1 MLTATSLRFATSLA
15 VLATAVVLPC
25 SGTAHADEK
34 QVCTQAYIQGQ
45 RLKQEDKLIEAREQL
60 LVCARDTCPASLKKD
75 CTQWAAEVEQSL
87 PTVVVEA
94 RAADGSDVID
104 VKVMVDGKT
113 FLEHIDGKPRPIN
126 PGVHTFKFQIED
138 APAVVNKVV
147 IVAGEKNR
155 RLSAKF
161 PGKEGAAAPA
171 PTATSTSGTENPPP
185 EGDGGSTT
193 RPVPTSVYVLGGIGL
208 AALGGW
214 GYFAMKFDGQVKDL
228 EACKP
233 NCSQSAVDD
242 ASSTRTISY
251 IPLGIGVVS
260 LGVATVLFLTR
271 PEEKASH
278 KESATGFNVRQVPG
292 GGLATFGTTF

>member
-1 MLTATSLRFATSLA
+1 MLTATSLRSATRLA
-15 VLATAVVLPC
+15 VLAMAVAMPW

-60 LVCARDTCPASLKKD
+60 LVCARDSCPASLKKD

-87 PTVVVEA
+87 PTVVIEA
-94 RAADGSDVID
+94 RDASGSDVID
-104 VKVMVDGKT
+104 VRVMVDGKT
-113 FLEHIDGKPRPIN
+113 FLEHIDGKARPIN
-126 PGVHTFKFQIED
+126 PGVHTFKYQIED
-138 APAVVNKVV
+138 APPVVSKVV

-161 PGKEGAAAPA
+161 PAKEGAAPA
-171 PTATSTSGTENPPP
+171 PTTSGTGTEPPPP
-185 EGDGGSTT
+185 EGDTGATT
-193 RPVPTSVYVLGGIGL
+193 RPVPASVYVLGGIGL

-214 GYFAMKFDGQVKDL
+214 GFLALKFDGKVKDL

-233 NCSQSAVDD
+233 NCSQSDVDD
-242 ASSTRTISY
+242 AASTRTISF

-260 LGVATVLFLTR
+260 LGVATVLYLSR
-271 PEEKASH
+271 PEVSSK
-278 KESATGFNVRQVPG
+278 KESASRVDVQSVPG
-292 GGLATFGTTF
+292 GGLATFRTTF